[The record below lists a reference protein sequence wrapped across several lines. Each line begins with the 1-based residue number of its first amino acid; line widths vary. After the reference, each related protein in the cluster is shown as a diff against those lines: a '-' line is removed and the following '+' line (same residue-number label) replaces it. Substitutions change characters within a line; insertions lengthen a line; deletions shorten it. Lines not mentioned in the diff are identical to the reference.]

1 MKNLRVR
8 KAMLEAG
15 MRQQDLAN
23 LVGKSRSYVSIL
35 LSSELTKSEQ
45 DALVRAIRER
55 GNGDVERETEE

>member
-55 GNGDVERETEE
+55 GDGDAEREAEE